1 MLLQTLLSAVAMMVS
16 FVKSEEVHFNQK
28 FPENFNLLKGDIIK
42 ISLSDHVTRKGAS
55 FVSDPDNRSM
65 FDPSISYQRDVDL
78 IETSAK
84 RCTQV
89 MPSGEDELIMVCNE
103 KYLVKSKMDHT
114 LMFTKES
121 KFLLLNASTFIE
133 EKNQICTDLQAYNGF
148 AYISCVDSTKV
159 TTKNDVVI
167 FKVNLQ
173 TMATTF
179 TKCSNDVL
187 GSTMRMVIV
196 PFSSN
201 TKLQFIFLDYSPYQ
215 GMPSKIKFN
224 RCIPA
229 NDFTN
234 GTTSLSNGHNLVDIL
249 GSNYS
254 TLTASIRAIS
264 LINSKELLFVLAES
278 SNTDKNLH
286 FAIANMDDDGALTTS
301 KFSLTSFNPGPVVG
315 NFDPRYLGVAVE
327 SDTTSTIVSLIDTKM
342 YYKLTLTYNR
352 VSDANKFI
360 INVDQPAFS
369 YLDCGYAA
377 ETDVYV
383 SKVFT
388 FSNDSTN
395 YENFR
400 QLIEYRSMSG
410 GTKALKGF
418 AINLY
423 GSDYSCSDLTG
434 APVGRSYYGVAMI
447 SVNKAIQTAEDIAN
461 ITYYAVQ
468 HKSFLVVDTSKLTTP
483 DNTIKIIAKLKG
495 YNDSTQ
501 ELKFNL
507 SMDFRDNLNV
517 TLQSKE
523 INAYS
528 DSRFTLPYVSE
539 NFVGNNLSF
548 STNSTNVVHKFATSY
563 YPDLNITL
571 EPGFVIARV
580 FAVDHDTF
588 VAALTKEGVPHK
600 YITFYSTIEN
610 GKMNLKMSSQTP
622 QQSGGQV
629 LFKIFKMG
637 AENYCMVFKSLASV
651 KSKLTFSCFE
661 DKPDGATKLQEQEI
675 DSIYEVMDIQFLE
688 TSQRVDWLMIA
699 AVTEQSR
706 EVTKILHYYL
716 RLNSDGTIETAAKP
730 KPISITHPSLS
741 SYLPIDA
748 MFDYIADDEG
758 SNHVTVKMISRTS
771 YPIIA
776 KFNMTFDGENVE
788 LKFLRVMD
796 IKHQDVAYCINRNEA
811 ILFNRKTRQLYAQ
824 QFDRSTGIPNQNQYS
839 FPYLPLDI
847 KYIMQFLCIPE
858 KGVFQVLGV
867 DSKKK
872 KFLITYRGGE
882 SFNLGRRLHSITPV
896 DDSVDFIEHGYS
908 AEYII
913 TVAGGKGDTTLKRAF
928 VQIFPEG
935 PFFYVDTKDKKENF
949 SVAITAKNDKK
960 TVTEEVKIGI
970 IIQKYT
976 PEVSVKS
983 TFDYKTGSIMFVEEV
998 TNIDGPVMDVQLK
1011 GEVKDLE
1018 KVSVIKRNNK
1028 HRGINIGTTEKPDKI
1043 LAKGDFLV
1051 AIKYNSYVR
1060 YIGDPSVVQKG
1071 ATSPTLIHTDN
1082 GIYRDVALTKIG
1094 TSGSLAIF
1102 TKEFKDGEFVY
1113 CMTILRKMK
1122 DTEGKDAFIRESQ
1135 GKVFSTKED
1144 FDDIQMVLLEED
1156 LVVSMRSKKELISN
1170 YIKLLA
1176 FKKETGK
1183 YKLSASTNLIPLI
1196 ERRLTS
1202 YSLIFIGTRSIAIVA
1217 ATEGE
1222 SGLQVA
1228 IWDTYAKYLVLVETT
1243 TKVEISPGVSR
1254 YIQIDYIRCW
1264 TYNGT
1269 ATVQC
1274 VFDAEGVTDYQV
1286 EMTLNPLYQVNDLDR
1301 VSKMVVKG
1309 SFEMPPYFNIK
1320 RMSRGKDVYTFLVE
1334 KSAAS
1339 KVFDK
1344 KEGVRLLQ
1352 AASGVTIDKFNDCN
1366 QLILIYKPEV
1376 SRFIFTGITCS
1387 EWNNATVTDM
1397 SMEDIGGRE
1406 YIFYTKDGPKD
1417 PSKASAAEAN
1427 ERVASNYISGIVLQ
1441 FKDMNFDPSKIAL
1454 KFIGLNGQESTENKQ
1469 LTLDQFKQ
1477 KSVAPDEPS
1486 SSKTWLWILLIVVLV
1501 LVIGGA
1507 LFLFFKNRSSS
1518 STATDYKSDNDKTLN
1533 DKEDLEDV
1541 RL

>member
-1 MLLQTLLSAVAMMVS
+1 MLLQTFLSVVAMMVS
-16 FVKSEEVHFNQK
+16 FVKSEEVEFYQK
-28 FPENFNLLKGDIIK
+28 FPENFNLLKGDTIK
-42 ISLSDHVTRKGAS
+42 ISLSNYVKRKGAS

-65 FDPSISYQRDVDL
+65 FDPSISYKTDVDL
-78 IETSAK
+78 IENSAK

-89 MPSGEDELIMVCNE
+89 MPTGEDELIMVCNE
-103 KYLVKSKMDHT
+103 KYLVKSKMDHI

-121 KFLLLNASTFIE
+121 NFILLNASTFIE

-159 TTKNDVVI
+159 TSKNDVVI

-179 TKCSNDVL
+179 TKCSNDAL

-201 TKLQFIFLDYSPYQ
+201 TKLQFIFFDYSPYQ
-215 GMPSKIKFN
+215 GIPSKIKFN
-224 RCIPA
+224 RCILT

-234 GTTSLSNGHNLVDIL
+234 ETTSMSNSHDLVDIL

-264 LINSKELLFVLAES
+264 LINSRELMFVLAES
-278 SNTDKNLH
+278 SNTGKSLQ
-286 FAIANMDDDGALTTS
+286 FAISNMDDNGALTTS
-301 KFSLTSFNPGPVVG
+301 NFGLTSFTVGSMRG
-315 NFDPRYLGVAVE
+315 NFDPRYLGVTVE
-327 SDTTSTIVSLIDTKM
+327 SDATSTIVSLADTKM
-342 YYKLTLTYNR
+342 YYKLTLTYYR
-352 VSDANKFI
+352 VSDANKFT
-360 INVDQPAFS
+360 INVGIPAFS
-369 YLDCGYAA
+369 SLDCGYGA

-383 SKVFT
+383 SKIFT

-400 QLIEYRSMSG
+400 QLIEYRSTSG

-418 AINLY
+418 AINLHS
-423 GSDYSCSDLTG
+423 SDYSCSDLTG
-434 APVGRSYYGVAMI
+434 APVGRNYYGVAMI
-447 SVNKAIQTAEDIAN
+447 SVNKVIQTGEDIAN
-461 ITYYAVQ
+461 ITYYGVQ
-468 HKSFLVVDTSKLTTP
+468 HQSFLVVDTSKLTTP
-483 DNTIKIIAKLKG
+483 NNTIKIIAKLKG
-495 YNDSTQ
+495 NNDSTQ

-507 SMDFRDNLNV
+507 SMDFRDHVNV
-517 TLQSKE
+517 TLHSKE

-548 STNSTNVVHKFATSY
+548 STNSTNVVHQFATSY
-563 YPDLNITL
+563 YPDLGITL

-588 VAALTKEGVPHK
+588 VAVLTKEGVPHK

-610 GKMNLKMSSQTP
+610 GKMNLKLSSQTP
-622 QQSGGQV
+622 QQGAGQV

-637 AENYCMVFKSLASV
+637 AESYCMVFKSLASV

-661 DKPDGATKLQEQEI
+661 DKPDGATTLKEKEI

-688 TSQRVDWLMIA
+688 TSQRVDWLIIA

-716 RLNSDGTIETAAKP
+716 KLNRDGSIKTAANP
-730 KPISITHPSLS
+730 KPIGITHPSLS

-824 QFDRSTGIPNQNQYS
+824 QFDRRSGIPNHNQYS

-847 KYIMQFLCIPE
+847 NYIMQFLCIPE

-882 SFNLGRRLHSITPV
+882 SVNVGRRLHSITPV
-896 DDSVDFIEHGYS
+896 DDSVDFIEHGYN

-913 TVAGGKGDTTLKRAF
+913 TVAGGKGDTALKRAF
-928 VQIFPEG
+928 IQIFPEG
-935 PFFYVDTKDKKENF
+935 PYFHVDTKDKKENF

-960 TVTEEVKIGI
+960 TVTEEIKIGI
-970 IIQKYT
+970 IIPKYT
-976 PEVSVKS
+976 PEASVKS

-998 TNIDGPVMDVQLK
+998 AKIDGPVMDVQLK
-1011 GEVKDLE
+1011 GEAKDLE

-1028 HRGINIGTTEKPDKI
+1028 HRGINIGTTEKPDRI
-1043 LAKGDFLV
+1043 IVEGDFLV
-1051 AIKYNSYVR
+1051 AVKYSSYVR

-1071 ATSPTLIHTDN
+1071 ATSPTLIHTEN
-1082 GIYRDVALTKIG
+1082 GIYTDVALTKLG
-1094 TSGSLAIF
+1094 TTGSLAVM

-1113 CMTILRKMK
+1113 CITILRKLK
-1122 DTEGKDAFIRESQ
+1122 DTEGKDAFIRQPQ

-1156 LVVSMRSKKELISN
+1156 LIVSMRSKKELISN
-1170 YIKLLA
+1170 YIKLLS
-1176 FKKETGK
+1176 FKKETGQ
-1183 YKLSASTNLIPLI
+1183 YKLRANTNVIPLI
-1196 ERRLTS
+1196 ERRITS
-1202 YSLIFIGTRSIAIVA
+1202 YSLIFIGTKSVAIVA

-1228 IWDTYAKYLVLVETT
+1228 IWDTYAKYLILVETK
-1243 TKVEISPGVSR
+1243 TKVEISSGFSR
-1254 YIQIDYIRCW
+1254 YIQIDYLRCW
-1264 TYNGT
+1264 SSSGI

-1286 EMTLNPLYQVNDLDR
+1286 EMTLNPLYEVNDLDR
-1301 VSKMVVKG
+1301 VLKMVVKG

-1320 RMSRGKDVYTFLVE
+1320 RISKGKDIFTFLVE
-1334 KSAAS
+1334 KSPAS

-1366 QLILIYKPEV
+1366 QLILVYKSQV
-1376 SRFIFTGITCS
+1376 SRFIFTGITCT

-1406 YIFYTKDGPKD
+1406 YIFYTKDAPKD
-1417 PSKASAAEAN
+1417 PSKAPAAEAN

-1454 KFIGLNGQESTENKQ
+1454 KFVGLNGQESTENKE

-1477 KSVAPDEPS
+1477 KLEAPVEPS
-1486 SSKTWLWILLIVVLV
+1486 SSKTWLWILVIVIAV

-1507 LFLFFKNRSSS
+1507 LFLFFRNRSSI
-1518 STATDYKSDNDKTLN
+1518 STATDYKRDNDQSLN